1 MAAGKSGGSAGG
13 VFLKG
18 AFGSSSGE
26 SRGGGGIRDTGVL
39 SGPDTQLCAPGG
51 LGASGIGTVDGGQGT
66 RCGRAD
72 FGSSRAKAR
81 AGWRE
86 AAR

>member
-18 AFGSSSGE
+18 MFCSPSGE
-26 SRGGGGIRDTGVL
+26 NRGKFATPGSPPGR
-39 SGPDTQLCAPGG
+39 DTQLCAPGG
-51 LGASGIGTVDGGQGT
+51 LGAAGVRTVHGGPGT

-72 FGSSRAKAR
+72 FGSAR
-81 AGWRE
+81 VKG
-86 AAR
+86 

>member
-26 SRGGGGIRDTGVL
+26 SRGGGIRDTGVL
-39 SGPDTQLCAPGG
+39 SGRDTQLCAPGG
-51 LGASGIGTVDGGQGT
+51 LGASGVGTVDGGQGT

>member
-18 AFGSSSGE
+18 TFGSPSGE
-26 SRGGGGIRDTGVL
+26 SGGGKFATPGTPPPGR
-39 SGPDTQLCAPGG
+39 DTQLCTPGG
-51 LGASGIGTVDGGQGT
+51 LGATGVRMVHGGQGT

-72 FGSSRAKAR
+72 FG
-81 AGWRE
+81 
-86 AAR
+86 AARVKG